1 MELLDKNNNP
11 LSHAK
16 YHREEVKEAVEREK
30 QPLFMDVPTSLKEKM
45 REYLAEVC
53 FHHTL
58 LSDFSSKQSDIFGIK
73 HIWAF

>member
-16 YHREEVKEAVEREK
+16 YHREDVKEAVEREK
-30 QPLFMDVPTSLKEKM
+30 QPLFMDVPMSLKEKM

-53 FHHTL
+53 FHLTFL
-58 LSDFSSKQSDIFGIK
+58 YFFIRSISDLRYFCYI
-73 HIWAF
+73 